1 MPKPKKDP
9 EQTAPEA
16 AGAPAKP
23 RVTFVTAHGGLT
35 VDGVAVA
42 QEPAVTSEPTITESN
57 ATESGDPADA

>member
-42 QEPAVTSEPTITESN
+42 TEPAAVPTTEST
-57 ATESGDPADA
+57 ATESGDPDHADQ